1 MKPVHSTVAEI
12 NLDAFVHNVK
22 EIRRVVGKG
31 VELIPVVKSDAYGHG
46 LLPLAGVLKTL
57 GIKILG
63 VGLSEE
69 GERLR
74 KHGIDLDVLLLDGML
89 DGDIPR
95 VVEHDLIPVITSVSQ
110 VKKLS
115 KAAKRKNIRIHV
127 KVNTGMNR
135 LGLPSQKALHF
146 FKEVRR
152 LKNIEVD
159 GLMTHF
165 ACADDPANPLTKR
178 QILMFNQVQKLLCK
192 NGVEIPRIHSAN
204 SAAILHF
211 PASHYTAV
219 RPGIALYGYLPFK
232 SDKVKLK
239 PVMNLTARIIE
250 IQEIRK
256 GEGVGYGWCG
266 YRAATPRRIGVL
278 TAGYAHG
285 ISRAL
290 SNRCQAIVRG
300 KWAAQVGT
308 ICMDS
313 LMVDLTENPD
323 AKIGDPAILIG
334 SENGKRISASD
345 WAEKV
350 GTIPYEILTG
360 ISARIP
366 RVYLQGN
373 RVSPV
378 SDRI

>member
-1 MKPVHSTVAEI
+1 MKQGFSTVAEI
-12 NLDAFVHNVK
+12 NLDAFAHNIK
-22 EIRRVVGKG
+22 EIRKVVGKK
-31 VELIPVVKSDAYGHG
+31 VEIIPVVKSDAYGHG
-46 LLPLAGVLKTL
+46 LPCLAGDLKKM

-69 GERLR
+69 GELLR
-74 KHGIDLDVLLLDGML
+74 HHGIDLDILLLDGML

-95 VVEHDLIPVITSVSQ
+95 VVQFDLIPVITSITQ

-115 KAAKRKNIRIHV
+115 KAAKKKKIQIHV

-135 LGLPSQKALHF
+135 LGLPSQKVLQF
-146 FKEVRR
+146 FKEIKKI
-152 LKNIEVD
+152 KNIEVD

-165 ACADDPANPLTKR
+165 ACADDIENSLTKR
-178 QILMFNQVQKLLCK
+178 QILMFNQIQKLLCK
-192 NGVEIPRIHSAN
+192 NGIDIPRIHSAN
-204 SAAILHF
+204 SSAILNF

-239 PVMNLTARIIE
+239 PVMNLNTRIIE

-256 GEGVGYGWCG
+256 GEGVGYGWNG
-266 YRAATPRRIGVL
+266 YRAGSKRRIGVL

-285 ISRAL
+285 INRAL
-290 SNRCQAIVRG
+290 SNQCQAIIRG
-300 KWAAQVGT
+300 KMVSQVGT
-308 ICMDS
+308 ICMDN
-313 LMVDLTENPD
+313 LMVDITDNPKARIND
-323 AKIGDPAILIG
+323 SAILIG

-345 WAEKV
+345 WAEKL
-350 GTIPYEILTG
+350 GTIPYEILTN

-366 RVYLQGN
+366 RVFLKGN
-373 RVSPV
+373 RT
-378 SDRI
+378 ILCQNKK